1 MARIHGRNG
10 RIYLGA
16 DSSAAASPIAGTTR
30 WTIDSSTPFVDATAQ
45 GDESSVSLAGLPGS
59 NFTFESIYSDSE
71 YTGNIFASAR
81 AGEAVKAYFY
91 PKASD
96 STKYLFGTVFVSATL
111 ESPVDGVTKM
121 SGTGAGATS
130 MVPVGIS

>member
-1 MARIHGRNG
+1 MARIHGRFG

-16 DSSAAASPIAGTTR
+16 DSAAAASPIAGTTR
-30 WTIDSSTPFVDATAQ
+30 WTINSQTPFTDATAQ
-45 GDESSVSLAGLPGS
+45 GDESSVSLAGLPGGD
-59 NFTFESIYSDSE
+59 FTFESIYSDSE

-96 STKYLFGTVFVSATL
+96 GTKYLFGTVFVSGTL
-111 ESPVDGVTKM
+111 ESPVDGTTKV
-121 SGTGAGATS
+121 SGSGAAAS
-130 MVPVGIS
+130 SLISVGIS

>member
-16 DSSAAASPIAGTTR
+16 DSSASASPVAGTTR
-30 WTIDSSTPFVDATAQ
+30 WTINSQTPFVDATAQ
-45 GDESSVSLAGLPGS
+45 GDASSVSLAGLPGGD
-59 NFTFESIYSDSE
+59 FTFESIYSDSE
-71 YTGNIFASAR
+71 FTGNIFASAR

-96 STKYLFGTVFVSATL
+96 STKYLFATVFVSATL

-121 SGTGAGATS
+121 SGTGAAASS
-130 MVPVGIS
+130 MLSVGIS

>member
-1 MARIHGRNG
+1 MARIHGRFG

-16 DSSAAASPIAGTTR
+16 DNSAAASPIAGTTR

-45 GDESSVSLAGLPGS
+45 GDESSVSLAGLPGG

-96 STKYLFGTVFVSATL
+96 NTKYLFGTVFVSATL
-111 ESPVDGVTKM
+111 ESPVDGVTKL
-121 SGTGAGATS
+121 SGTGAAATS
-130 MVPVGIS
+130 LLSVGIS